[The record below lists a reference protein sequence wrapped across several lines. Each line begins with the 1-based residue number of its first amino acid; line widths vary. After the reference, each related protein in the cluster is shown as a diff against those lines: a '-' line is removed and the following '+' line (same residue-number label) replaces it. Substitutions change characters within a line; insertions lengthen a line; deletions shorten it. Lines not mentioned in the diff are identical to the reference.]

1 MQVHYA
7 NSCWNK
13 EKAVPV
19 ETGAAWDCGLTCFIT
34 RCFLFGGS
42 VGEQLRAFSSALLG
56 FLCFLDLLDL
66 PELLGLQLYDCL
78 DLWWGFLDLCDCWD
92 LCDFFECLNL
102 GREAPLTAA
111 GALRPT
117 IYNTKQHKSRLS
129 AVVKLTTIID
139 RHQNRTTHTHTHTQI
154 KIKQEWTRKC
164 AQ

>member
-1 MQVHYA
+1 M
-7 NSCWNK
+7 
-13 EKAVPV
+13 
-19 ETGAAWDCGLTCFIT
+19 
-34 RCFLFGGS
+34 
-42 VGEQLRAFSSALLG
+42 GEQLRAFSSALLG

-139 RHQNRTTHTHTHTQI
+139 RHQNRTTHTHTHTHTNQN
-154 KIKQEWTRKC
+154 QTRVNKEMC
-164 AQ
+164 SVKEKEHTRTLLIVLNLLLCVLCVLLLNNYDVLCRVH